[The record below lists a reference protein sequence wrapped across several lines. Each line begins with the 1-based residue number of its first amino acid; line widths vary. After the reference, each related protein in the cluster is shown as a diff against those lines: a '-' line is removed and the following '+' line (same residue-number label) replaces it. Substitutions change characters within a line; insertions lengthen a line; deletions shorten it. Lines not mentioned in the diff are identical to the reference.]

1 MGGAGRSPAGEGLSR
16 MASVHGALLDLK
28 RLDQLAAG
36 GTPLHR
42 LDPRAKVLATLV
54 FILCVVSF
62 GRYELSALIP
72 FFIFP
77 ACLVA
82 AGQLPAGYLAAKVAL
97 VTPFAIAVGI
107 FNPFFDRT
115 VLLHLGPLEVTGGW
129 ISFASIVIRSALT
142 VGAALTLTALTGFAP
157 VCRALVCLGMPKAF
171 ATQLLFLYRYLFVL
185 AEEGGRAARARELRS
200 FGRKGSGLASY
211 ASLLGHLLLR
221 TWQRAER
228 MHMAMLA
235 RGYSGTFPGGQ
246 GGRFGLREL
255 FFLLFWS
262 ALCITLR
269 LYNGAQFLGTLVTG

>member
-1 MGGAGRSPAGEGLSR
+1 

-36 GTPLHR
+36 DTAVHR

-54 FILCVVSF
+54 FIVCVVSF

-77 ACLVA
+77 VCLIA
-82 AGQLPAGYLAAKVAL
+82 AGRLPAGYLAAKVAL
-97 VTPFAIAVGI
+97 VAPFAIAVGI
-107 FNPFFDRT
+107 CNPLFDRT
-115 VLLHLGPLEVTGGW
+115 VLVHLGTLDITGGW
-129 ISFASIVIRSALT
+129 LSFASIVVRTALT
-142 VGAALTLTALTGFAP
+142 VAAALTLTALTGFTSI
-157 VCRALVCLGMPKAF
+157 CRALVRLGMPKAF
-171 ATQLLFLYRYLFVL
+171 AMQLLFLYRYLFVL
-185 AEEGGRAARARELRS
+185 AEEGGRASRARELRS

-235 RGYSGTFPGGQ
+235 RGYTGTFPAAQ
-246 GGRFGLREL
+246 VGRFGAREVA
-255 FFLLFWS
+255 FVLFWS
-262 ALCITLR
+262 ALFIILR
-269 LYNGAQFLGTLVTG
+269 LYNGAELLGTLVTGYLP

>member
-1 MGGAGRSPAGEGLSR
+1 

-28 RLDQLAAG
+28 RLDRLAAG
-36 GTPLHR
+36 DTPLHR
-42 LDPRAKVLATLV
+42 LDPRAKVLATLI

-77 ACLVA
+77 ACLIA
-82 AGQLPAGYLAAKVAL
+82 AGRLPAGYLAAKVAL
-97 VTPFAIAVGI
+97 VAPFALAIGI
-107 FNPFFDRT
+107 FNPFFDRA
-115 VLLHLGPLEVTGGW
+115 VLLQLGPVGVSGGW
-129 ISFASIVIRSALT
+129 ISFASILVRTALT
-142 VGAALTLTALTGFAP
+142 VGAALSLTALTGFAP
-157 VCRALVCLGMPKAF
+157 ICRALVRLGMPKAF
-171 ATQLLFLYRYLFVL
+171 AMQLLFLYRYLFVL
-185 AEEGGRAARARELRS
+185 VEEGGRAARARELRS

-235 RGYSGTFPGGQ
+235 RGYDGSFPCGAK
-246 GGRFGLREL
+246 GRFGLAEL

-262 ALCITLR
+262 ALCVTLR
-269 LYNGAQFLGTLVTG
+269 VYNGAHFLGSLVTG